1 MGEIKLFIYGAGGH
15 GRVIGDIALRN
26 GYEIEFIDDGNNNFL
41 TFKDFSKKY
50 KKSKIVIGIG
60 DNNIRK
66 EKIEICEKL
75 GYELVNIIDKSVIV
89 GSNVKIGQGTV
100 IMPHC
105 VINNSAS
112 IGKGVIINT
121 GAIVEHDC
129 IVEDFVHISPNAA
142 LAGGVKVGKST
153 HIGIGSSVI
162 EQIEIGDNVIVGA
175 GSVVI
180 KNIEEYKKVVGI
192 PAKELKCQQ

>member
-1 MGEIKLFIYGAGGH
+1 MGKIELFIYGAGGH
-15 GRVIGDIALRN
+15 GRVIKDIAVRN
-26 GYEIEFIDDGNNNFL
+26 GYEITFIDDGENDFL
-41 TFKDFSKKY
+41 SFNEFLKKY

-60 DNNIRK
+60 DNKVRK

-75 GYELVNIIDKSVIV
+75 GYELASIIDKSAII
-89 GSNVKIGQGTV
+89 GSNVKIEKGTV

-129 IVEDFVHISPNAA
+129 IVKDFVHISPNVA
-142 LAGGVKVGKST
+142 LAGGVKVGKSS

-175 GSVVI
+175 
-180 KNIEEYKKVVGI
+180 
-192 PAKELKCQQ
+192 